1 MELRHVIKCHYLI
14 KNWANPVIHQDG
26 IRLINDGVIKIK
38 IIKNR
43 IIKIMII
50 RNRLIRND
58 TTINNGL
65 IETHIQ
71 EYLD

>member
-1 MELRHVIKCHYLI
+1 M
-14 KNWANPVIHQDG
+14 ANPVVHQDG
-26 IRLINDGVIKIK
+26 IRLINDGIIKIK
-38 IIKNR
+38 IIENMT
-43 IIKIMII
+43 IKIMII
-50 RNRLIRND
+50 RNRLISID

>member
-1 MELRHVIKCHYLI
+1 VS
-14 KNWANPVIHQDG
+14 PVVHQDG
-26 IRLINDGVIKIK
+26 NRFINERVINIK

-50 RNRLIRND
+50 RNRMTWND
-58 TTINNGL
+58 TIINSGL
-65 IETHIQ
+65 TETHIQ

>member
-1 MELRHVIKCHYLI
+1 VIKCQYLI
-14 KNWANPVIHQDG
+14 KSRANPVVHQDG
-26 IRLINDGVIKIK
+26 IFNDRVIKIK
-38 IIKNR
+38 IIENR

-50 RNRLIRND
+50 RNRLIQND
-58 TTINNGL
+58 TNINNGL